1 MYQIVAAA
9 DQEVGGLAVILPPLY
24 EIFWSAVVL
33 LIVLL
38 LVGRYALPRIYKTM
52 DERAAA
58 IEEGL
63 GAAEQ
68 AKADQAAAA
77 REREEIIRQAHA
89 EAHTIRERA
98 NDEAKAIVAAARN
111 EATGEAN
118 RILEGAQRQVLAEK
132 QAAQISLRS
141 EVGLLAS
148 ALAEKII
155 GEQLKD
161 TALTSRVVDRFL
173 DELEADNALV
183 EEKR

>member
-1 MYQIVAAA
+1 MHQIVAAS

-24 EIFWSAVVL
+24 EIFWSALVL

-68 AKADQAAAA
+68 AKADQASAA
-77 REREEIIRQAHA
+77 REREEIIREAHA

-98 NDEAKAIVAAARN
+98 NDEAKAIVAAARH
-111 EATGEAN
+111 EAT
-118 RILEGAQRQVLAEK
+118 ICIWK
-132 QAAQISLRS
+132 
-141 EVGLLAS
+141 
-148 ALAEKII
+148 
-155 GEQLKD
+155 
-161 TALTSRVVDRFL
+161 
-173 DELEADNALV
+173 
-183 EEKR
+183 

>member
-1 MYQIVAAA
+1 MHQIVAAA

-38 LVGRYALPRIYKTM
+38 LVGRYALPRIYQTM
-52 DERAAA
+52 DERAAK

-77 REREEIIRQAHA
+77 REREEIIREAHA
-89 EAHTIRERA
+89 QAHTIRERA
-98 NDEAKAIVAAARN
+98 NDEAKAIVAAARH
-111 EATGEAN
+111 EATSEAN
-118 RILEGAQRQVLAEK
+118 RILEA
-132 QAAQISLRS
+132 SLRS

-148 ALAEKII
+148 ELAEKII
-155 GEQLKD
+155 GEQLTD

-173 DELEADNALV
+173 DELEADSALV

>member
-1 MYQIVAAA
+1 MHQIVAAA

-38 LVGRYALPRIYKTM
+38 LVGRYALPRIYQTM
-52 DERAAA
+52 DERAAK

-77 REREEIIRQAHA
+77 REREEIIREAHA
-89 EAHTIRERA
+89 QAHTIRERA
-98 NDEAKAIVAAARN
+98 NDEAKAIVAAARH
-111 EATGEAN
+111 EATSEA
-118 RILEGAQRQVLAEK
+118 K
-132 QAAQISLRS
+132 ISLRS

-148 ALAEKII
+148 ELAEKII
-155 GEQLKD
+155 GEQLTD

-173 DELEADNALV
+173 DELEADSALV

>member
-1 MYQIVAAA
+1 MHQIVAAS

-24 EIFWSAVVL
+24 EIFWSALVL

-52 DERAAA
+52 DERAAK

-68 AKADQAAAA
+68 AKAAHAAEA
-77 REREEIIRQAHA
+77 RA

-98 NDEAKAIVAAARN
+98 NDEAKAIVAAARH
-111 EATGEAN
+111 EATSEAN
-118 RILEGAQRQVLAEK
+118 RILEASERQILAEK

-148 ALAEKII
+148 ELAEKII
-155 GEQLKD
+155 GEHLTD

-173 DELEADNALV
+173 DELEADSARV

>member
-1 MYQIVAAA
+1 MHQIVAAA

-52 DERAAA
+52 DERAAK

-77 REREEIIRQAHA
+77 LKREEIIREAHA
-89 EAHTIRERA
+89 EAHTLRERA
-98 NDEAKAIVAAARN
+98 NDEAKAIVAAAQRGGAVG
-111 EATGEAN
+111 EKHLRRVTVDTTVQPKAATQE
-118 RILEGAQRQVLAEK
+118 EV
-132 QAAQISLRS
+132 QA
-141 EVGLLAS
+141 GFAS
-148 ALAEKII
+148 
-155 GEQLKD
+155 
-161 TALTSRVVDRFL
+161 
-173 DELEADNALV
+173 
-183 EEKR
+183 

>member
-1 MYQIVAAA
+1 MHQIVAAS

-24 EIFWSAVVL
+24 EIFWSALVL

-52 DERAAA
+52 DERAAK

-77 REREEIIRQAHA
+77 LKREEIIR
-89 EAHTIRERA
+89 
-98 NDEAKAIVAAARN
+98 
-111 EATGEAN
+111 
-118 RILEGAQRQVLAEK
+118 
-132 QAAQISLRS
+132 
-141 EVGLLAS
+141 
-148 ALAEKII
+148 
-155 GEQLKD
+155 
-161 TALTSRVVDRFL
+161 
-173 DELEADNALV
+173 ELEADSARV

>member
-1 MYQIVAAA
+1 MHQIVAAA
-9 DQEVGGLAVILPPLY
+9 DQEGGGLAVILPPLY
-24 EIFWSAVVL
+24 EIFWSAIVL

-52 DERAAA
+52 DARAAA

-63 GAAEQ
+63 SAAEQ

-89 EAHTIRERA
+89 EAHEIRERA
-98 NDEAKAIVAAARN
+98 NDEAKAIVAVARQEAAS
-111 EATGEAN
+111 EAT
-118 RILEGAQRQVLAEK
+118 RILEVSERQLLAEK

-148 ALAEKII
+148 ELAEKII
-155 GEQLKD
+155 GEQLTD

-173 DELEADNALV
+173 DELEADSARV

>member
-1 MYQIVAAA
+1 MHQIVAAS

-24 EIFWSAVVL
+24 EIFWSALVL

-52 DERAAA
+52 DERAAK

-77 REREEIIRQAHA
+77 LKREEIIREAHA

-98 NDEAKAIVAAARN
+98 NDEAKAIVAAARH
-111 EATGEAN
+111 EATSEAN
-118 RILEGAQRQVLAEK
+118 RIRG
-132 QAAQISLRS
+132 LR
-141 EVGLLAS
+141 AS
-148 ALAEKII
+148 DPRREAGCADFPALR
-155 GEQLKD
+155 GGS
-161 TALTSRVVDRFL
+161 SRLRAGREDHR
-173 DELEADNALV
+173 
-183 EEKR
+183 

>member
-1 MYQIVAAA
+1 MHQIVAAA

-24 EIFWSAVVL
+24 EIFWSALVL

-77 REREEIIRQAHA
+77 R
-89 EAHTIRERA
+89 
-98 NDEAKAIVAAARN
+98 
-111 EATGEAN
+111 
-118 RILEGAQRQVLAEK
+118 
-132 QAAQISLRS
+132 
-141 EVGLLAS
+141 
-148 ALAEKII
+148 
-155 GEQLKD
+155 
-161 TALTSRVVDRFL
+161 
-173 DELEADNALV
+173 
-183 EEKR
+183 